1 MRILVFGRRTAREI
15 LRDPMSLGFG
25 LGFPV
30 ALLLLMTVIQ
40 RNIPVSLFELDS
52 LTPGVTCFGL
62 SFLCLF
68 AATLVAKDRSGSLL
82 LRLQA
87 TPMTGADFFLGYLLP
102 LLPIALGQ
110 MAVSYGTALVL
121 GLSWTPRIL
130 LAIVVQ
136 LPMAVCFLSLGL
148 VCGCLLTER
157 QASSLCGAL
166 LTNLSAWLSG
176 AWFDLSLV
184 GGVFETVAFL
194 LPFANATE
202 AGRMALSGN
211 KADIARPLTITA
223 VYSAV
228 SLLAALLASRR
239 LSRRS

>member
-1 MRILVFGRRTAREI
+1 
-15 LRDPMSLGFG
+15 MSLGFG

-52 LTPGVTCFGL
+52 LTPGITCFGL

-82 LRLQA
+82 MRLQA
-87 TPMTGADFFLGYLLP
+87 TPMPGTDFFLGF
-102 LLPIALGQ
+102 
-110 MAVSYGTALVL
+110 
-121 GLSWTPRIL
+121 L
-130 LAIVVQ
+130 LAIAVQ

-148 VCGCLLTER
+148 LCGCLLTER

-211 KADIARPLTITA
+211 TAGIGRPLAITA
-223 VYSAV
+223 VYGVV
-228 SLLAALLASRR
+228 SLLAAILASRR